1 MNDSAIN
8 LKEKL
13 GLIYEQWSPKII
25 AQLNDYHLKLAK
37 IEGEFIWHSHPETD
51 EAFFVVQGEMRI
63 LFRDGEVILNEGE
76 LYVVPH
82 GVEHKPVTERE
93 CAILLIEP
101 SGTKNTGDAGPRSD
115 FPVSAATDSPS
126 CSP

>member
-101 SGTKNTGDAGPRSD
+101 SGTKNTGDAGDERTASSD
-115 FPVSAATDSPS
+115 QWI
-126 CSP
+126 